1 VAKKSRGAR
10 AAATATATAP
20 SPTAAPAAPAA
31 SGRQLPLWGL
41 AIVLV
46 QLGLMLTV
54 FNPAAHNGGD
64 TAGYVTL
71 AHSLLDRGTYQ
82 DLWQPGQ
89 PPHTKYPPVFP
100 ALLAAAIV
108 LGARTWGALKVV
120 PALFTTLS
128 VLLAYLWTRERRGAP
143 FAAAVAVL
151 TAASSAVLWSSH
163 WELSEPPFM
172 ALTFLSLWAFDRALP
187 SHGADVPDRPH
198 DRTVAWL
205 AVGTVAAGLAYF
217 TRSAGLPLLA
227 AAAIWLVLHKRWRTA
242 AALVVGVG
250 GLAVLWSMR
259 GGQGAQYVSEFWMID
274 PYQPDLGRVGVGGL
288 VLRVIDNAKLY
299 VLAYVPTGLTG
310 LHGPVAAPIGL
321 ALFAFGGWGWLRRAW
336 PRPGVAELF
345 VPMYLG
351 LILLWPAVWSGDRF
365 ALPLLP
371 PLLFYAGEALLHLVR
386 NADVT
391 VRRVVAG
398 LAIALFAVPSLSS
411 WSSER
416 RTAAGCKALVQTDG
430 AFSCW
435 GTRTYEFVEAAV
447 WGGSHLPDGSV
458 VLTRKPRI
466 WYVESGLPS
475 ETFPFTKDV
484 ARFLAFADS
493 VGARYV
499 VMDYLDSAASVYV
512 AGALIAQGGAF
523 CALKEFAHGDEV
535 PTQILGIMPP
545 ESRPKAEVRE
555 SDDGTVT
562 VAMRRCPPEMFRP
575 DPLPEQSPKTEQIP
589 LLVGFAR

>member
-1 VAKKSRGAR
+1 MAKKSKKP
-10 AAATATATAP
+10 AAAPVAVATPAP
-20 SPTAAPAAPAA
+20 
-31 SGRQLPLWGL
+31 GRRLPIWGL
-41 AIVLV
+41 AVVLV

-108 LGARTWGALKVV
+108 LGARTWAALKVV

-128 VLLAYLWTRERRGAP
+128 VLLAYLWARERRGAP
-143 FAAAVAVL
+143 FAAAVALL
-151 TAASSAVLWSSH
+151 TAVSSAVLWSSH

-187 SHGADVPDRPH
+187 ADRAAAPVPARAPE
-198 DRTVAWL
+198 RTVAWL
-205 AVGTVAAGLAYF
+205 TVGTLAAGLAYF

-227 AAAIWLVLHKRWRTA
+227 AAGICLLLHRRYRTA
-242 AALVVGVG
+242 AALAVGVG

-288 VLRVIDNAKLY
+288 IARVLDNAKLY

-310 LHGPVAAPIGL
+310 LRGPLTAPIGL
-321 ALFAFGGWGWLRRAW
+321 ALFGMAGWGWFRCAW

-371 PLLFYAGEALLHLVR
+371 PLLFYAGEALLHLMR

-391 VRRVVAG
+391 MRRVVVG
-398 LAIALFAVPSLSS
+398 MAIALFAVPSLSS
-411 WSSER
+411 WGSER
-416 RTAAGCKALVQTDG
+416 RTASGCKALVQTDG
-430 AFSCW
+430 AFSCS

-447 WGGSHLPDGSV
+447 WGGSHLPEGAV

-512 AGALIAQGGAF
+512 AQALLSQGGAF

-545 ESRPKAEVRE
+545 ENRPKAEVQE
-555 SDDGTVT
+555 SDDGTLT
-562 VAMRRCPPEMFRP
+562 VAMRRCPPEMTRP